1 MKKMNPGSDIYLE
14 SDSDNRFEYLYMC
27 FAASNAGWPHCRP
40 VIVVDGSA
48 LKARYGGTLLI
59 ACGHDA
65 DGSIF
70 PLAFCITA
78 SESNASWEWF
88 FTKLRDSIGIREELA
103 IVADRHKGIER
114 AVSIVYPEA
123 DFGICV
129 QHLAG
134 NLKQKYKY
142 FKGTLKTYFHG
153 ASRAYLV
160 SEFRRHMSSIEF
172 KSPDMHRYLMEADPR
187 KWARAYFNG
196 RRYSIMTTNIAESFN
211 NIDRKSRCMPVG
223 YLVEWLRALLQRW
236 FVERR
241 EKALHLTSKLAP
253 TAEKRLQDQFG
264 LALPMTVC
272 EFYY

>member
-27 FAASNAGWPHCRP
+27 FAASKSGWPHCRP

-48 LKARYGGTLLI
+48 LKARYGGKLLI
-59 ACGHDA
+59 ACRHDA

-114 AVSIVYPEA
+114 AISIVYPEA
-123 DFGICV
+123 NFGICV

-196 RRYSIMTTNIAESFN
+196 RGYSNITTNIAESFN
-211 NIDRKSRCMPVG
+211 NIDRKSRCVPVR
-223 YLVEWLRALLQRW
+223 YLVE
-236 FVERR
+236 
-241 EKALHLTSKLAP
+241 
-253 TAEKRLQDQFG
+253 
-264 LALPMTVC
+264 
-272 EFYY
+272 

>member
-1 MKKMNPGSDIYLE
+1 MVKKMNRESDIYLKT
-14 SDSDNRFEYLYMC
+14 DSYNRFEYLYMC
-27 FAASNAGWPHCRP
+27 CAAFKAGWPHCCL

-48 LKARYGGTLLI
+48 LKARFCGTLLN
-59 ACGHDA
+59 ACGHDV

-70 PLAFCITA
+70 PLAFCIDA
-78 SESNASWEWF
+78 SKSNASCEWF

-103 IVADRHKGIER
+103 IVADSYKGIER

-160 SEFRRHMSSIEF
+160 SEF
-172 KSPDMHRYLMEADPR
+172 
-187 KWARAYFNG
+187 
-196 RRYSIMTTNIAESFN
+196 
-211 NIDRKSRCMPVG
+211 
-223 YLVEWLRALLQRW
+223 
-236 FVERR
+236 
-241 EKALHLTSKLAP
+241 
-253 TAEKRLQDQFG
+253 
-264 LALPMTVC
+264 
-272 EFYY
+272 

>member
-1 MKKMNPGSDIYLE
+1 
-14 SDSDNRFEYLYMC
+14 
-27 FAASNAGWPHCRP
+27 
-40 VIVVDGSA
+40 
-48 LKARYGGTLLI
+48 
-59 ACGHDA
+59 
-65 DGSIF
+65 
-70 PLAFCITA
+70 
-78 SESNASWEWF
+78 
-88 FTKLRDSIGIREELA
+88 
-103 IVADRHKGIER
+103 
-114 AVSIVYPEA
+114 
-123 DFGICV
+123 
-129 QHLAG
+129 
-134 NLKQKYKY
+134 
-142 FKGTLKTYFHG
+142 
-153 ASRAYLV
+153 
-160 SEFRRHMSSIEF
+160 MSSIEF
-172 KSPDMHRYLMEADPR
+172 KSPDMHRYLMEADPS